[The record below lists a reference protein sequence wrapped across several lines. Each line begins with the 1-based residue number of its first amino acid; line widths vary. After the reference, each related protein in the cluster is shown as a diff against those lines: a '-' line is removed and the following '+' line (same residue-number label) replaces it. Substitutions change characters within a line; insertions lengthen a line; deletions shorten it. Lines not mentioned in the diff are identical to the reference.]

1 MAGIMPLSV
10 AYSADG
16 SAVRD
21 LHGPGHQTFLLPM
34 LSDTLTALQQA
45 ATKIA
50 AGGAQSATAHLP
62 SGRLSLSSGI
72 PYLTANTTS
81 GTVYYIPYAG
91 NYMPIWNGTIW
102 THNAYSEL
110 SLVLDTTVGVL
121 SKHRAGQNYDLFVV
135 NDAGTL
141 RLVTGP
147 EWTGLAT
154 RGAGAGTTEIGFLN
168 GILTNTVSIT
178 AVKSGPT
185 TITVP
190 ANRGTYVG
198 SMHVVANGFVQMS
211 WDVTGAGG
219 GDAVLGLFNM
229 YNRMPVC
236 VANRD
241 TTVSWTY
248 NVVAW
253 RFSNNSTLAR
263 FSFIDGYGDMM
274 VSASFNQVTA
284 GNGGATANKC
294 YIGVAVDGSTPNF
307 GAYAI
312 NSRANE
318 AAVNRSAGFLSG
330 ALGWHFI
337 AGCELMDAAV
347 AGTFFGGGT
356 EALNGYM
363 NM

>member
-62 SGRLSLSSGI
+62 SGRLSLSSGV
-72 PYLTANTTS
+72 PYLAASTTS

-147 EWTGLAT
+147 EWTGPAT
-154 RGAGAGTTEIGFLN
+154 RGAGAGTTQISFLN
-168 GILTNTVSIT
+168 GILTNTVSMT

-198 SMHVVANGFVQMS
+198 SMHVVTNGFVQMS
-211 WDVTGAGG
+211 SDVVGTGG

-241 TTVSWTY
+241 STASWTY
-248 NVVAW
+248 NVAAW

-284 GNGGATANKC
+284 ADAAAKC
-294 YIGVAVDGSTPNF
+294 YIGVAVDGATPNF
-307 GAYAI
+307 GAVGV
-312 NSRANE
+312 NSRVNE

-337 AGCELMDAAV
+337 AGCESMDAAF
-347 AGTFFGGGT
+347 AGTFFAGGT
-356 EALNGYM
+356 QILGGCM